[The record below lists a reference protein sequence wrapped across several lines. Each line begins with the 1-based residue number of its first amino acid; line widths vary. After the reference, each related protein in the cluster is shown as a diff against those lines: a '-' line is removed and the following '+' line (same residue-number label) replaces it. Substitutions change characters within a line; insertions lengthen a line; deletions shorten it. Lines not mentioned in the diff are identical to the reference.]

1 MIMTGG
7 TTLPIPATPASER
20 WQLRITF
27 QQGFQVFIVVNLVF
41 LVLVLL
47 CSLFLES
54 QVETVHRDDYQNGEL
69 DVQIPTID
77 IDSLYSD
84 PRCDF
89 NTFDVSV
96 NSKSKFYSTWNSR
109 TVSRSVGRD
118 QKVIVIW
125 TRWWGVRLWGVQD
138 HYCPSMPECV
148 FTGDREQVGNADAL
162 VFHYHDTPKVYSKAA
177 MPLTRLPH
185 QRWVWFAMECPIVTR
200 LRDLVSY
207 SGVFNW
213 TMTYRNDSDVLT
225 AYGSSSL
232 IYKMLKGKKTNPN
245 KDYTLGKKHLAVW
258 FVSNCY
264 KYLPRF
270 TYAEELV
277 KHIHV
282 DVFGQCGEAVC
293 SKKDF
298 ECSNHIIKQYKF
310 YLSFESYKCQ
320 EYITEKFWR
329 NAIENEVVPVVFG
342 APKADYK
349 RYAPPGSFIHVDDFE
364 SPKALADYLKILDKD
379 KEKYNQY
386 FRWRTHPP
394 KSAVPE
400 DYGRW
405 CNLCRKLQQ
414 VCPTERKVYTDLEGW
429 WKGEDND
436 VCEPVVLKDHSKD
449 PMYAIYF

>member
-1 MIMTGG
+1 MAGG
-7 TTLPIPATPASER
+7 TVLPVPATPETQQR

-27 QQGFQVFIVVNLVF
+27 QQGFQLFMLINLVF
-41 LVLVLL
+41 LLLVLL

-54 QVETVHRDDYQNGEL
+54 QVETVQQDDYQNDKF
-69 DVQIPTID
+69 DVQLPTID

-89 NTFDVSV
+89 NKTLNISV
-96 NSKSKFYSTWNSR
+96 NPKSKFYSVWH
-109 TVSRSVGRD
+109 SRSIPRTPVRD
-118 QKVIVIW
+118 YKVIVIW

-148 FTGDREQVGNADAL
+148 FTGEREEVRNADAV
-162 VFHYHDTPKVYSKAA
+162 VFHYHDTPKVYSKLA
-177 MPLTRLPH
+177 MPLTRFPH
-185 QRWVWFAMECPIVTR
+185 QHWVWFAMECPIVTR

-225 AYGSSSL
+225 AYGSASL
-232 IYKMLKGKKTNPN
+232 TYKMLRGMKIDPN
-245 KDYTLGKKHLAVW
+245 KDYALGKKHLAVW

-270 TYAEELV
+270 AYAKELV
-277 KHIHV
+277 KHIQV
-282 DVFGQCGEAVC
+282 DVFGQCGEVIC

-298 ECSNHIIKQYKF
+298 QCSNHIIKQYKF

-342 APKADYK
+342 APKTDYEK
-349 RYAPPGSFIHVDDFE
+349 YAPPGSFIHVDDFE

-386 FRWRTHPP
+386 FKWRTHPP
-394 KSAVPE
+394 MHAVPE

-405 CNLCRKLQQ
+405 CNLCQKLHQ
-414 VCPTERKVYTDLEGW
+414 VCPTERKVYTDLDGW
-429 WKGEDND
+429 WKGENND
-436 VCEPVVLKDHSKD
+436 ACEPVVLKDNSKD

>member
-1 MIMTGG
+1 MAGG
-7 TTLPIPATPASER
+7 TVLPVPATPETQQR

-27 QQGFQVFIVVNLVF
+27 QQGFQLFMLINLVF
-41 LVLVLL
+41 LLLVLL

-54 QVETVHRDDYQNGEL
+54 QVETVQQDDYQNDKF
-69 DVQIPTID
+69 DVQLPTID

-89 NTFDVSV
+89 NKTLNASVSP
-96 NSKSKFYSTWNSR
+96 KSKFYSVWH
-109 TVSRSVGRD
+109 SRSIPRTPVRD
-118 QKVIVIW
+118 YKVIVVW

-148 FTGDREQVGNADAL
+148 FTGEREEIRNADAV
-162 VFHYHDTPKVYSKAA
+162 VFHYHDTLKVYSKLA
-177 MPLTRLPH
+177 MPLTRFPH
-185 QRWVWFAMECPIVTR
+185 QHWVWFAMECPIVTR

-207 SGVFNW
+207 SGIFNW

-225 AYGSSSL
+225 AYGSASL
-232 IYKMLKGKKTNPN
+232 AYKMLKGMRINPN

-270 TYAEELV
+270 AYAKELV
-277 KHIHV
+277 KHIQV
-282 DVFGQCGEAVC
+282 DVFGQCGEVIC

-298 ECSNHIIKQYKF
+298 QCSNHIIKQYKF

-342 APKADYK
+342 APKTDYE

-364 SPKALADYLKILDKD
+364 SPKALADYLTILDKD
-379 KEKYNQY
+379 KERYNS
-386 FRWRTHPP
+386 T
-394 KSAVPE
+394 S
-400 DYGRW
+400 D
-405 CNLCRKLQQ
+405 
-414 VCPTERKVYTDLEGW
+414 
-429 WKGEDND
+429 GELAL
-436 VCEPVVLKDHSKD
+436 P
-449 PMYAIYF
+449 